1 MKPNLATAIANRD
14 TGALARMAQSSTPQ
28 KVVNT
33 QAEQLVDLLFKN
45 LKQIFPAAVNTTF
58 KNPSDEPDAK
68 RQWIAAFAEN
78 GITTRE
84 QLQNGMRHARASDN
98 PFWPA
103 VGQFIKWCKQEDHA
117 ALGLPDEGQLYDMFK
132 KYCSVRGWGKFSW
145 PSNACY
151 WMVTKIYSEMRSKN
165 LTDSEVRKLC
175 VSELKIMANKIKTG
189 EKIPDPV
196 LMVEKKRT
204 PSDEDY
210 AIRSLWYL
218 KRSLGCN
225 LTLEEY
231 RHQFYDAQLKMLRK

>member
-1 MKPNLATAIANRD
+1 MKSNLATAIANRD
-14 TGALARMAQSSTPQ
+14 AGALARMAQSSTPQ

-33 QAEQLVDLLFKN
+33 QAEQFVDLLFKN

-175 VSELKIMANKIKTG
+175 SSELNAMAKRIKSG
-189 EKIPDPV
+189 EKIPDPMLQLESAV
-196 LMVEKKRT
+196 IPTKRDKAL
-204 PSDEDY
+204 SIIAD
-210 AIRSLWYL
+210 L
-218 KRSLGCN
+218 KNKHGFN
-225 LTLEEY
+225 
-231 RHQFYDAQLKMLRK
+231 

>member
-28 KVVNT
+28 KVVNS
-33 QAEQLVDLLFKN
+33 QAEQLVDVLFRN

-58 KNPSDEPDAK
+58 KNPSDELAAK

-103 VGQFIKWCKQEDHA
+103 VGQFIKWCKQEDFTQ
-117 ALGLPDEGQLYDMFK
+117 LGLPTETELYEVFK
-132 KYCSVRGWGKFSW
+132 KYCSERGWRRFNW

-151 WMVTKIYSEMRSKN
+151 WIVTKVYSEMRSRN
-165 LTDSEVRKLC
+165 LSDSEVIKLC
-175 VSELKIMANKIKTG
+175 ASELKVMANKIKAG
-189 EKIPDPV
+189 EKIPEPMLQLESAV
-196 LMVEKKRT
+196 IPTKRDKAL
-204 PSDEDY
+204 SIIAD
-210 AIRSLWYL
+210 L
-218 KRSLGCN
+218 KNKHG
-225 LTLEEY
+225 
-231 RHQFYDAQLKMLRK
+231 FK